1 MVYTCVTYFAQS
13 EICKHVRQ
21 RNRAFQK
28 RSLGTMCEEELR
40 ACGQGRSHVDQEQR
54 FPATRFSLSRLSEF
68 LCFNLYTCFSKHIIS
83 KKKAKKHRKEGEGE
97 GEGEEASLLVA
108 HKSRLAPSK

>member
-13 EICKHVRQ
+13 EIYKHVRQ
-21 RNRAFQK
+21 KNEAFQK
-28 RSLGTMCEEELR
+28 RSLGIMCEEESR
-40 ACGQGRSHVDQEQR
+40 ACDQGRNHVDQEQR
-54 FPATRFSLSRLSEF
+54 FSATGFSLSGLSEF
-68 LCFNLYTCFSKHIIS
+68 LCFDLYTCFSKHRIS
-83 KKKAKKHRKEGEGE
+83 KKKAKKHRKEGE

>member
-21 RNRAFQK
+21 RNEAFQK
-28 RSLGTMCEEELR
+28 KSLGTMCEEESR

-54 FPATRFSLSRLSEF
+54 FPATGFSLSGLSEF
-68 LCFNLYTCFSKHIIS
+68 LCFDLYTCFSKHRIS
-83 KKKAKKHRKEGEGE
+83 KKKGKKHRKEGE
-97 GEGEEASLLVA
+97 EASLPVA